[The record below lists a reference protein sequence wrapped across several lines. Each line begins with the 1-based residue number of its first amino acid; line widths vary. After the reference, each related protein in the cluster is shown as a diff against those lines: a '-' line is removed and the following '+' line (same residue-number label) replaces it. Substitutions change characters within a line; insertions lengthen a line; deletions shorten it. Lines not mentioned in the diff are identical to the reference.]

1 VVKADA
7 YGHGMAAV
15 AGALHDE
22 GARTFAAGTIEEC
35 CELAEVLPDARIIS
49 LLGPVDGLD
58 ADLLT
63 QNSVIPFVGS
73 AEQMELAA
81 EAADRRNT
89 PLDISLKFDTGMS
102 RLGFTLDDV
111 PALLD
116 RLKQRSKLRPVMAS
130 SHLACADEPNHFE
143 HVREQGARFQA
154 ILDALRRAGLNVQG
168 CLANSAGALAHGG
181 LHHQALRPGIVL
193 YGVNP
198 FHKTPLEDLG
208 RQLAPAMEV
217 SAPVIQIRELP
228 KGRTISYGASY
239 TANRDMRAAVVA
251 AGYADGYSRGLSN
264 KGQVLIAGKRA
275 GILGRVCMQLCIVD
289 VTGVNGARPGIN
301 ATLLGGEGPRAIRSE
316 ELAGWWETIPYEIF
330 CMLGLNRKTYGN

>member
-1 VVKADA
+1 
-7 YGHGMAAV
+7 
-15 AGALHDE
+15 
-22 GARTFAAGTIEEC
+22 
-35 CELAEVLPDARIIS
+35 
-49 LLGPVDGLD
+49 
-58 ADLLT
+58 
-63 QNSVIPFVGS
+63 
-73 AEQMELAA
+73 
-81 EAADRRNT
+81 
-89 PLDISLKFDTGMS
+89 
-102 RLGFTLDDV
+102 
-111 PALLD
+111 
-116 RLKQRSKLRPVMAS
+116 
-130 SHLACADEPNHFE
+130 
-143 HVREQGARFQA
+143 
-154 ILDALRRAGLNVQG
+154 
-168 CLANSAGALAHGG
+168 
-181 LHHQALRPGIVL
+181 
-193 YGVNP
+193 
-198 FHKTPLEDLG
+198 
-208 RQLAPAMEV
+208 MEV